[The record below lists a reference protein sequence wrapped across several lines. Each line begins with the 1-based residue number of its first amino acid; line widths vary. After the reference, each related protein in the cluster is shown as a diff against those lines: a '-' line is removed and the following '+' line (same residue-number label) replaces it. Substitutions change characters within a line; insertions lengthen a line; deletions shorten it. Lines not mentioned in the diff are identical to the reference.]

1 MALWIGGVA
10 AVLVE
15 EYPAGGAMREVTT
28 PLGVSTKLVRRAMRQ
43 LGAATRTPAERAGY
57 PARAERWAAS
67 YVQGVVTAE
76 VAARSG
82 VSEPTV
88 RQRLRR
94 HGVAVARSARR
105 QRPQR
110 PQRRKRDERMIGEVI
125 DCYATGETLAELGRD
140 LGVSAAR
147 VQQLMKDSGVPL
159 EALTARHKAARAQLR
174 DQSDRATVNATM
186 ATNPTLSIRELAAA
200 LGMAPGRVKRL
211 LDPQAPARRRP
222 PATSRLVRR
231 RRGWSGARR
240 CPPRPRR
247 LGPPYG
253 RGCQRRRRRPGGR

>member
-125 DCYATGETLAELGRD
+125 DCYATGETLAELGSRPWG
-140 LGVSAAR
+140 LRGPGAAADEGQR
-147 VQQLMKDSGVPL
+147 C
-159 EALTARHKAARAQLR
+159 AAEGA
-174 DQSDRATVNATM
+174 DRAAQSG
-186 ATNPTLSIRELAAA
+186 ARP
-200 LGMAPGRVKRL
+200 APGPVRPRHRERHDGHEPDAV
-211 LDPQAPARRRP
+211 DP
-222 PATSRLVRR
+222 
-231 RRGWSGARR
+231 GARR
-240 CPPRPRR
+240 CPRDGPRPGQAAARPAGPGSTTTTRPPPGVCEGVGVVRR
-247 LGPPYG
+247 ETLSAAS
-253 RGCQRRRRRPGGR
+253 